1 MKKNYSFPSFLFLL
15 SLLIISCT
23 PTATT
28 ESIQTEENTEVAL
41 TTPTA
46 QETVPQTLAT
56 SESTPLPEV
65 SSAPLIDSPSI
76 INIEM
81 IDERIGWGVTEK
93 EIVRTDDGGVTWYN
107 VTPPDLAETGYSVF
121 TFFLDE
127 NNAWLQ
133 IADNNNYPF
142 GGFLYRTNDGGL
154 TWQNF
159 ETPFSAGDIEFVDED
174 NGWILADLGVGAGSM
189 AVSVFQTNN
198 GGATWNRVYTNDPNL
213 EGASDT
219 LPLGGIKV
227 LLVPL
232 DMQTAWIGGVIYA
245 NGNVYLFRTDD
256 GGETWQTIANIELP
270 QEAQESQLGVEKLQF
285 ISQTQGV
292 LVLRMSSTN
301 QETLF
306 YSTNDGGNTWQAF
319 DESIPEAGLLEIPS
333 ANEVVLYSSDQFYIT
348 EDAGA
353 TFNIINPNISF
364 GNSLRDMSFA
374 NAQVGWVITTSS
386 TNQRVLYK
394 TEDGAQ
400 TWFPIIP

>member
-1 MKKNYSFPSFLFLL
+1 MKKILSFLFLL

-23 PTATT
+23 PTGTT
-28 ESIQTEENTEVAL
+28 ESIQTEESAQVLLAS
-41 TTPTA
+41 PTA
-46 QETVPQTLAT
+46 EEALASPQALNTT
-56 SESTPLPEV
+56 ESTALPSEA
-65 SSAPLIDSPSI
+65 SAPLIDAPDI

-81 IDERIGWGVTEK
+81 IDERNGWGITE
-93 EIVRTDDGGVTWYN
+93 EEVVRTDDGGVTWYN
-107 VTPPDLAETGYSVF
+107 VTPPDLTETGYSVF

-142 GGFLYRTNDGGL
+142 GGFLYRTQDGGL

-159 ETPFSAGDIEFVDED
+159 ETPFSAGDIEFIDED

-213 EGASDT
+213 EGAGDS

-232 DMQTAWIGGVIYA
+232 DMQTAWIGGVVYA

-256 GGETWQTIANIELP
+256 GGETWETIANIELP
-270 QEAQESQLGVEKLQF
+270 QEAQESQIGVEKLQF

-292 LVLRMSSTN
+292 LVLRMSSTS
-301 QETLF
+301 QETLIF
-306 YSTNDGGNTWQAF
+306 STDDGGNTWQAF

-364 GNSLRDMSFA
+364 GDSLTDMSFA

>member
-1 MKKNYSFPSFLFLL
+1 MKKLYLLLFI
-15 SLLIISCT
+15 SLLIISCA

-28 ESIQTEENTEVAL
+28 ESIQTEESAQVPLASPTAEEAFASPQAL
-41 TTPTA
+41 TTT
-46 QETVPQTLAT
+46 
-56 SESTPLPEV
+56 ESTALPSEA
-65 SSAPLIDSPSI
+65 SAPLIDASDI

-81 IDERIGWGVTEK
+81 IDERNGWGITE
-93 EIVRTDDGGVTWYN
+93 EEVVRTDDGGVTWYN
-107 VTPPDLAETGYSVF
+107 VTPPDLTETGYSVF

-159 ETPFSAGDIEFVDED
+159 ETPFSAGDIEFIDED

-189 AVSVFQTNN
+189 AVSVFQTTN

-232 DMQTAWIGGVIYA
+232 DMQTAWIGGVVYA
-245 NGNVYLFRTDD
+245 NGNVYLFRTND
-256 GGETWQTIANIELP
+256 GGNTWETIANIELP

-292 LVLRMSSTN
+292 LVLRMSSTS
-301 QETLF
+301 QETLIF
-306 YSTNDGGNTWQAF
+306 STNDGGNTWQAF

-333 ANEVVLYSSDQFYIT
+333 TNEVVLYSSDQFYIT

-353 TFNIINPNISF
+353 TFNIVTPNILF
-364 GNSLRDMSFA
+364 GDSLTDMSFA

-386 TNQRVLYK
+386 TNRRVLYK

>member
-1 MKKNYSFPSFLFLL
+1 MKKSYFFLFLL
-15 SLLIISCT
+15 SLLIISCA

-28 ESIQTEENTEVAL
+28 ESIQTEESAQVALASPTAEEAFASPQAL
-41 TTPTA
+41 TTT
-46 QETVPQTLAT
+46 
-56 SESTPLPEV
+56 ESTALPSEA
-65 SSAPLIDSPSI
+65 SAPLIDAPDI

-81 IDERIGWGVTEK
+81 IDERNGWGITEE

-107 VTPPDLAETGYSVF
+107 VTPPDLTETGYSVF
-121 TFFLDE
+121 TFFLNE
-127 NNAWLQ
+127 NNAWIQ

-142 GGFLYRTNDGGL
+142 GGFLYRTQDGGL
-154 TWQNF
+154 TWQKF
-159 ETPFSAGDIEFVDED
+159 ETPFSAGDIEFIDEN

-189 AVSVFQTNN
+189 AVSVFQTND

-213 EGASDT
+213 EGAGDT
-219 LPLGGIKV
+219 LPLSGIKV

-232 DMQTAWIGGVIYA
+232 DMQTAWIGGVVYA

-256 GGETWQTIANIELP
+256 GGGTWQTIANIELP
-270 QEAQESQLGVEKLQF
+270 QEAQESQIGVEKLQF

-292 LVLRMSSTN
+292 LALRMSSTS
-301 QETLF
+301 QETLIF
-306 YSTNDGGNTWQAF
+306 STNDGGNTWQAF

-348 EDAGA
+348 ADAGA

-364 GNSLRDMSFA
+364 GDSLTDMSFA